1 MALAE
6 IRDSRLYREEFETF
20 EGYCRGRWDMSI
32 RHSQRLML
40 SAGVIESLQT
50 RPIGRIPANE
60 AQVRPLTQLETPEAQ
75 QEAWERGT
83 KKPPGGGWGGGIMF
97 SATSQKTSMSD
108 SSNSLCVSSSLQIRN
123 LFNGTFLNIFLAV
136 LFSSPIISP
145 WHSSPVS
152 LGYCLKE
159 HFSGMIPSW
168 IGQKM
173 IGSDE
178 ILS

>member
-1 MALAE
+1 MLA
-6 IRDSRLYREEFETF
+6 FED
-20 EGYCRGRWDMSI
+20 YCRDRWDFHR
-32 RHSQRLML
+32 RHAYRLIYSDFVVKRL
-40 SAGVIESLQT
+40 ERVQSDT
-50 RPIGRIPANE
+50 KPANE
-60 AQVRPLTQLETPEAQ
+60 SQVRPSPNLKQQKHSRTHGRWAQ
-75 QEAWERGT
+75 
-83 KKPPGGGWGGGIMF
+83 KKPPGGGWGAGIVF
-97 SATSQKTSMSD
+97 SATSQNASMSD

-178 ILS
+178 TLS